1 VNTQIKNTKSYPV
14 FARSRVAFLKSGP
27 AILFSFLFVVLSV
40 SAADYDSACYIQF
53 EQPKYSVCRSDTNA
67 VITVTRSGDFRQQT
81 MVEYEVAD
89 GTATAGEDYKP
100 VGGQLVFAPFENK
113 KTFFI
118 PILSNPDTNTDR
130 TVQLSLVNPGY
141 HAMVLESEAT
151 LVITGA
157 ASSAEPPP
165 AVEISLASP
174 GLVAISWSGNRLDCV
189 LEKSTDPSGSWTQ
202 VSVPPYQMEG
212 RLIVEE
218 TASNILYFYR
228 LRLK

>member
-1 VNTQIKNTKSYPV
+1 VSIQIKETKSYSGIAGSRRAIAKLSLAISFYLLFAV
-14 FARSRVAFLKSGP
+14 F
-27 AILFSFLFVVLSV
+27 SV
-40 SAADYDSACYIQF
+40 SASEYDPACYIQF
-53 EQPKYSVCRSDTNA
+53 EQSKYRVCKSETNA
-67 VITVTRSGDFRQQT
+67 VITVTRSGDFTQQT

-113 KTFFI
+113 KTFFV

-141 HAMVLESEAT
+141 HAMVLEAEAT
-151 LVITGA
+151 LVITA
-157 ASSAEPPP
+157 AAPSAEPPP
-165 AVEISLASP
+165 AVTINLAP
-174 GLVAISWSGNRLDCV
+174 QGVVAISWLGNRLDCV
-189 LEKSTDPSGSWTQ
+189 LEKTDDPTKSWTT

-218 TASNILYFYR
+218 PASNVLYFYR